1 MDPSLSKQEPSLGL
15 PLCRPWL
22 CPTRAAWARALLPCA
37 SISCFSGFRR
47 SAAPTLPLKVRGRV
61 QTVEVSMMREAVT
74 RKTST
79 KIIAARL
86 PVSPA
91 LRTMRVTQTPRHS
104 SSRCRPSPRP
114 CKLPVGLPQPPLQ
127 LLQEHPSFPP
137 LGPHPLPQESL
148 HRAPLQP
155 HSPLTRL
162 RLQWQLQPT
171 PTSSRHP
178 PCTPLGCP
186 HLILRFSL

>member
-1 MDPSLSKQEPSLGL
+1 MGSCLTRCSLCTDLG
-15 PLCRPWL
+15 CVHTSNMGRV
-22 CPTRAAWARALLPCA
+22 LLLSA

-47 SAAPTLPLKVRGRV
+47 SAAPTLPRKGRGRA
-61 QTVEVSMMREAVT
+61 QTVAVSMTRAAVT
-74 RKTST
+74 QKTST
-79 KIIAARL
+79 RIIVAHL

-91 LRTMRVTQTPRHS
+91 LRTMKVTRTRQHS
-104 SSRCRPSPRP
+104 SRRCRPSPQP
-114 CKLPVGLPQPPLQ
+114 CKLPVGLPWLPPQ

-137 LGPHPLPQESL
+137 QGLHPLLLQSL

-162 RLQWQLQPT
+162 KLQWHLQPT

-186 HLILRFSL
+186 HLILHFSL